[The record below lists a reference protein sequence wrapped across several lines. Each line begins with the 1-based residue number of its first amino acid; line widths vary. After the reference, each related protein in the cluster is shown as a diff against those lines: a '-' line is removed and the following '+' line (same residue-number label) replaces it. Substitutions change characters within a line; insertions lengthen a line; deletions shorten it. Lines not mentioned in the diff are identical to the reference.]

1 MPIPTSYLPAILSL
15 VAVGMWGTSD
25 FLGGLGARCAKAFL
39 FTTLVHVGAMVFAGT
54 LALALGSPVPA
65 MNAVLWSLAAG
76 AVGGFGVALF
86 YRALAIG
93 KMGLIAPLSAVLAAG
108 IATVVAAFTEG
119 LPDLRHLSGFLLAG
133 IGVWLISRTENKNG
147 DTGAPP
153 VQNGTGA
160 GVSRPKGLGLAIL
173 AGCGFAGF
181 FLCVH
186 RAGNA
191 SPLCIALFSRVGSF
205 VVTLAAASASRE
217 LRAVPRRVLAIA
229 AATGILDVT
238 GTIVFVRA
246 SQIGRLDAAV
256 VLSSLYPAVTVIL
269 ASIFLHERF
278 SRSRTIG
285 MLAALAA
292 VPMIAG

>member
-1 MPIPTSYLPAILSL
+1 MPIPASYLSAILSL
-15 VAVGMWGTSD
+15 VAVAMWGTSD
-25 FLGGLGARCAKAFL
+25 FLGGVGVRRAQTFL
-39 FTTLVHVGAMVFAGT
+39 FTTLVHVVAMVFAGT
-54 LALALGSPVPA
+54 LAFILGFPA
-65 MNAVLWSLAAG
+65 PDASAVFWSLAAG

-108 IATVVAAFTEG
+108 IATVVAAVTEG
-119 LPDLRHLSGFLLAG
+119 LPDLRHLAGFLLAG
-133 IGVWLISRTENKNG
+133 IGVWLISRSESKNG
-147 DTGAPP
+147 VTGAPP
-153 VQNGTGA
+153 VQNETQPRE
-160 GVSRPKGLGLAIL
+160 SRPKGLGLAIL

-186 RAGNA
+186 RAGNGSA
-191 SPLCIALFSRVGSF
+191 LWIALFSRLGSF
-205 VVTLAAASASRE
+205 TVTLAAAFIGRE
-217 LRAVPRRVLAIA
+217 LRTVPRSVLGIA

-269 ASIFLHERF
+269 ASVFLHERF
-278 SRSRTIG
+278 SRTRTIG